1 VKGDDEMKK
10 VIWEVYETYEN
21 QVLATCDN
29 GSEALKAMDELK
41 KLYHE
46 MGVGL
51 FPLRAR
57 AVEVAC

>member
-1 VKGDDEMKK
+1 MKK

-29 GSEALKAMDELK
+29 GSEALEAMDELK

-46 MGVGL
+46 MGMGL

-57 AVEVAC
+57 AVEVEC

>member
-1 VKGDDEMKK
+1 MTKY
-10 VIWEVYETYEN
+10 IWEVYETGEN

-29 GSEALKAMDELK
+29 GSEALEAMDELK
-41 KLYHE
+41 KIYRE

>member
-1 VKGDDEMKK
+1 MTKY
-10 VIWEVYETYEN
+10 IWEVYETGEG

-46 MGVGL
+46 MGLGL

-57 AVEVAC
+57 AVEVEC

>member
-1 VKGDDEMKK
+1 MKGDEDMKT
-10 VIWEVYETYEN
+10 IWEVYETGEN

-46 MGVGL
+46 MGLGL

-57 AVEVAC
+57 AIEVEC